1 MSEKKKGLSAREYL
15 KQLEVLDMQINEDLI
30 ELSDLKDSAMSTGG
44 IDYSRERVQTSAVG
58 DRLCSDVARYTDFD
72 EHINTEVDRFVDAKR
87 QIIREIRELRDKNY
101 IQVLTKIYVQF
112 KTVKTA
118 SQEMRKSYNHVVNL
132 HSKALKEF
140 EKKYPNL
147 HYLT

>member
-72 EHINTEVDRFVDAKR
+72 EHINEEIDQFVDAKK
-87 QIIREIRELRDKNY
+87 QIIKEIRGLRDKNM
-101 IQVLTKIYVQF
+101 IQILTKVYVQF
-112 KTVKTA
+112 KTVKVA

-140 EKKYPNL
+140 EKKHPN
-147 HYLT
+147 YK

>member
-30 ELSDLKDSAMSTGG
+30 ELSDLKDGAMSAGG
-44 IDYSRERVQTSAVG
+44 IDYCRERVQTSCVG

-72 EHINTEVDRFVDAKR
+72 EHINTEVDRFVDIKR
-87 QIIREIRELRDKNY
+87 QIIREIRELREKNY
-101 IQVLTKIYVQF
+101 IQVLTKIYVQY
-112 KTVKTA
+112 KSVKVA
-118 SQEMRKSYNHVVNL
+118 SQEMRKSYSHTIDL
-132 HSKALKEF
+132 HRKALKAF
-140 EKKYPNL
+140 EKAHPNL